1 MNVLVVNSGSSS
13 LKFQVIATD
22 LERIKQHTDD
32 RICRG
37 EVEGIGGE
45 AIIRIQHRKEPA
57 QTFTASLRDI
67 SAALDYLV
75 RYIASDRSGVTEI
88 KSTADLQAVGHRVVH
103 GGELFEQSALIDDHV
118 LKGIEDC
125 IELAPL
131 HNPNNINGILAARE
145 LFGKAVPQVA
155 VFDTAFHHS
164 LPEQAYLYAV
174 PYHLYRRHRI
184 RRYGFH
190 GTSHRYVAFR
200 YRALRG
206 LTREQTNIITLH
218 LGNGCSAAAIKG
230 GSSVDT
236 SMGMTPLEGLV
247 MGTRSGDLDPAVVNV
262 IARKEGLSASEVD
275 TLLNT
280 QSGLLGISGLTNDM
294 RELQA
299 ELKEH
304 DDRRVRLAIEIFCYR
319 ARKYI
324 GAFLASLGGADAVV
338 FTGGIGENSP
348 DVRARICSGMEW
360 AGLHLDAAKNQD
372 TVGRED
378 KISNDDSKL
387 LAYAIPTD
395 EELLIARDTVRVIL
409 GRAAS
414 VVNRQRILNRAK
426 PVRGFGFVD
435 AVLMSVV
442 RGIRFAGSG
451 IFPWRGR
458 QSSAVLAPGQQRPWP
473 G

>member
-1 MNVLVVNSGSSS
+1 MNVLVLNSGSSS

-22 LERIKQHTDD
+22 LQRIQQHQDD

-45 AIIRIQHRKEPA
+45 AIIHIRYRNEPSR
-57 QTFTASLRDI
+57 TITASLRDI
-67 SAALDYLV
+67 ASTLEYLV
-75 RYIASDRSGVTEI
+75 RYLASDRSGVTEI
-88 KSTADLQAVGHRVVH
+88 KSSADVNAVGHRVVH
-103 GGELFEQSALIDDHV
+103 GGEQFTESALIDDKV

-125 IELAPL
+125 IDLAPL
-131 HNPNNINGILAARE
+131 HNPNNIKCILAARE
-145 LFGKAVPQVA
+145 LFGSTVPQVA
-155 VFDTAFHHS
+155 VFDTSFHHS

-174 PYHLYRRHRI
+174 PYHLYLRHRI

-206 LTREQTNIITLH
+206 FTRAQTNIITLH

-247 MGTRSGDLDPAVVNV
+247 MGTRSGDLDPAIVSV
-262 IARKEGLSASEVD
+262 IARKEGMSSSEVD

-299 ELKEH
+299 ELREH

-324 GAFLASLGGADAVV
+324 GAFLASMGGADAVV

-348 DVRARICSGMEW
+348 DVRARICAGMEW
-360 AGLHLDAAKNQD
+360 AGLRLDANKNQE
-372 TVGRED
+372 TVGREGT
-378 KISNDDSKL
+378 ISSEDSKL

-409 GRAAS
+409 GEPHPS
-414 VVNRQRILNRAK
+414 
-426 PVRGFGFVD
+426 
-435 AVLMSVV
+435 
-442 RGIRFAGSG
+442 
-451 IFPWRGR
+451 
-458 QSSAVLAPGQQRPWP
+458 
-473 G
+473 

>member
-22 LERIKQHTDD
+22 LERINQHKDD
-32 RICRG
+32 RLCKG

-45 AIIRIQHRKEPA
+45 ASIRFQARNAAA

-67 SAALDYLV
+67 STALDYLV
-75 RYIASDRSGVTEI
+75 RYIASDQSGVPEI
-88 KSTADLQAVGHRVVH
+88 KSAADVNAVGHRVVH
-103 GGELFEQSALIDDHV
+103 GGERFSESALIDDKV
-118 LKGIEDC
+118 LQGIEDC
-125 IELAPL
+125 VDLAPL
-131 HNPNNINGILAARE
+131 HNPINIQGIQAARK
-145 LFGKAVPQVA
+145 LFGNSTPQVA

-164 LPEQAYLYAV
+164 IPEQAYIYAI
-174 PYHLYRRHRI
+174 PYDLYRQHRI

-218 LGNGCSAAAIKG
+218 LGNGCSAAAIRG
-230 GSSVDT
+230 GDSVDT

-247 MGTRSGDLDPAVVNV
+247 MGTRSGDLDPAIVNI
-262 IARKEGLSASEVD
+262 IAEKQGLSASEVD

-280 QSGLLGISGLTNDM
+280 KSGLLGISGLSNDM

-299 ELKEH
+299 KVNER
-304 DDRRVRLAIEIFCYR
+304 DDRRVRLAVEVFCYR

-324 GAFLASLGGADAVV
+324 GAFMACMGGADAVV

-348 DVRARICSGMEW
+348 DVRARICAGMEW
-360 AGLHLDAAKNQD
+360 AGLHLDPAKNQE
-372 TVGRED
+372 TVGREAL
-378 KISNDDSKL
+378 ISTEDSKL

-409 GRAAS
+409 GEPHPS
-414 VVNRQRILNRAK
+414 
-426 PVRGFGFVD
+426 
-435 AVLMSVV
+435 
-442 RGIRFAGSG
+442 
-451 IFPWRGR
+451 
-458 QSSAVLAPGQQRPWP
+458 
-473 G
+473 